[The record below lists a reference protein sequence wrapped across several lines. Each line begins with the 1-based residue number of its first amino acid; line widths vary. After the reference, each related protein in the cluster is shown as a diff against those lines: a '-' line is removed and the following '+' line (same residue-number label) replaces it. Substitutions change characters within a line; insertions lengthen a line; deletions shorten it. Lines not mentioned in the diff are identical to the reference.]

1 MRDSPSPVILNRDAL
16 IALRV
21 RTGLNKQEL
30 ADLAGIDRTLITRLE
45 NGERRATPAVMKKLA
60 VALDV
65 SLLAIS
71 GPEEIA
77 V

>member
-1 MRDSPSPVILNRDAL
+1 MILNRDAL